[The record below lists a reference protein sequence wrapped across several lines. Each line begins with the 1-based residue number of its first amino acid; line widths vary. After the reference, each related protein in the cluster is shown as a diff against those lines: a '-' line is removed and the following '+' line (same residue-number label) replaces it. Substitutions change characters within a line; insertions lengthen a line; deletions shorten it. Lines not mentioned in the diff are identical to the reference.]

1 LLDNQLKTEAIF
13 TEALHRAQ
21 ARGEMSDKQDPVARF
36 FVATIQGMRATAK
49 LHSDRK
55 ALEHVAKTRFVNPRA
70 NFAPILDCIV

>member
-21 ARGEMSDKQDPVARF
+21 ARGEMSDKQDPVALARF

-55 ALEHVAKTRFVNPRA
+55 ALEHVAKLALSTLEL
-70 NFAPILDCIV
+70 ILRQF